1 MTSDEVLKLIDAG
14 FTADE
19 IRKMDAPVGAPPVEK
34 TEQTPPVEQTEQT
47 EQTKQTEQTPPVE
60 KSDINTDFMD
70 SIKKTVEE
78 INTKVKA
85 LQDANVKTARESEEK
100 HLSAADV
107 VTSFMENL

>member
-19 IRKMDAPVGAPPVEK
+19 IRKMDAPVGAPPVEETK
-34 TEQTPPVEQTEQT
+34 PVEETTPVE
-47 EQTKQTEQTPPVE
+47 ETKPVE

-70 SIKKTVEE
+70 SIKKTVDE
-78 INTKVKA
+78 INAKVKA
-85 LQDANVKTARESEEK
+85 IQDSNVKNAKESEEK

>member
-19 IRKMDAPVGAPPVEK
+19 IRKMSSPVGAPPDEE
-34 TEQTPPVEQTEQT
+34 TAPVEQTPLVE
-47 EQTKQTEQTPPVE
+47 ETKETTPIE

-85 LQDANVKTARESEEK
+85 LQDANVKTARESEDK